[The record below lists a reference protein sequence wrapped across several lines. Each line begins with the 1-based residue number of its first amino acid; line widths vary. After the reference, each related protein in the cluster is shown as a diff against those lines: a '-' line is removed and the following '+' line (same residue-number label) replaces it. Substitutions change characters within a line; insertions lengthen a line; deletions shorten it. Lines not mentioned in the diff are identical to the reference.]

1 MTAVVYDIQRPG
13 CRLRPEILKD
23 TAEIRQVL
31 TTTGIVAEE
40 FVDLSLVVKR
50 VFEKIPE
57 RDHVFA
63 IVAIS
68 LLPAQ
73 KQYLNIIVR
82 SWSCRKGPCK
92 FIVEVV
98 FEFLQM
104 GIFIFLWGAF
114 EDITIDISRASHCC
128 HRISI
133 DITVSATCC
142 IVWKHCFLMSVPSG

>member
-1 MTAVVYDIQRPG
+1 VERAAPPPQ
-13 CRLRPEILKD
+13 
-23 TAEIRQVL
+23 QVSRMWRA
-31 TTTGIVAEE
+31 GPFI
-40 FVDLSLVVKR
+40 VDLSLVVKG

-98 FEFLQM
+98 FEFL
-104 GIFIFLWGAF
+104 
-114 EDITIDISRASHCC
+114 
-128 HRISI
+128 
-133 DITVSATCC
+133 
-142 IVWKHCFLMSVPSG
+142 